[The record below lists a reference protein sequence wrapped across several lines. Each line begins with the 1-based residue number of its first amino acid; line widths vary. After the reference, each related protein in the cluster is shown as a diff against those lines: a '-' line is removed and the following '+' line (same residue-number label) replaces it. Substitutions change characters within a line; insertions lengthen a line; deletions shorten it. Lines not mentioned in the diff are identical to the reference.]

1 MRPNLNIPDLINYA
15 CKPGAQQQTP
25 PWRRPGTQQQ
35 TPHSAAALLTGTTLH
50 VPLLSSKPL
59 IVCLKG
65 VIDRVSLVIYPLT
78 HATS

>member
-1 MRPNLNIPDLINYA
+1 MHVTI
-15 CKPGAQQQTP
+15 QQQT
-25 PWRRPGTQQQ
+25 RRPAAN
-35 TPHSAAALLTGTTLH
+35 PHSAAALLTGTTLH